1 MWNIFRRIVAH
12 LPHLQLED
20 MDDSEKALVIDTK
33 HFHVV
38 INKLREFFIRKGF
51 LEVHT
56 QNRLSIL
63 AACEDPSTIRTFHF
77 NNKKY
82 PLPQTG
88 QMWLEYEL
96 LRNPEVPGYFCVSTS
111 YRYEPNPIPGRHNLI
126 FPMFEFEL
134 KGDLSALETLE
145 RELLEHLGYGVA
157 GEFKEGNYLD
167 VAREYGT
174 EDIAHVHEQRLYE
187 EKGAVFFLKNF
198 PEYTSPFWNM
208 RRNKEAGT
216 ANKIDVILSGMETIG
231 SAERSCDIE
240 DMKTRFKNI
249 SGGMYANILYEHFGV
264 ERVDAE
270 MNEFLSH
277 NFIERSGGGIGVTR
291 LIASMLKEGLL

>member
-1 MWNIFRRIVAH
+1 
-12 LPHLQLED
+12 
-20 MDDSEKALVIDTK
+20 MDESEKGLIINTK
-33 HFHVV
+33 HFSIV
-38 INKLREFFIRKGF
+38 INMLRDFFLKKGF

-63 AACEDPSTIRTFHF
+63 AACEDPTTIRTYNY
-77 NNKKY
+77 NNKVY

-96 LRNPEVPGYFCVSTS
+96 LTNPDVPGYFCVSTS
-111 YRYEPNPIPGRHNLI
+111 YRYEPNPVPGRHCLI

-134 KGDLSALETLE
+134 KGDMKALEDME
-145 RELLEHLGYGVA
+145 RELLCHLGYNKCCDFASGDYA
-157 GEFKEGNYLD
+157 ELENKYDTKDISHKEEQKIY
-167 VAREYGT
+167 
-174 EDIAHVHEQRLYE
+174 EDF
-187 EKGAVFFLKNF
+187 GPVFFLKNF

-208 RRNKEAGT
+208 NRNSELNT

-240 DMKTRFKNI
+240 DMLNRFKTI
-249 SGGMYANILYEHFGV
+249 SDGGYAQILYDKFGQ

-270 MNEFLSH
+270 LNEFLKH
-277 NFIERSGGGIGVTR
+277 KFIVRSGGGIGVTR
-291 LIASMLKEGLL
+291 LISSMLKEGLLN